1 MLKTNTNSSNE
12 SDFEKAL
19 KSLFEVDWSKS
30 LLMNFCHS
38 ILLKPS
44 KLVKSDL

>member
-30 LLMNFCHS
+30 LLNES

-44 KLVKSDL
+44 KLVKSDLEP